1 MSLNIND
8 TEKIL
13 KHANTVLID
22 HYDAIHISIYD
33 GVLML
38 VGIKKISYEPT
49 LIERIMSV
57 KDFIEFENID

>member
-8 TEKIL
+8 IEKIL
-13 KHANTVLID
+13 KHANKVLID
-22 HYDAIHISIYD
+22 HYDAIHINIYD
-33 GVLML
+33 GVLTL